1 MTTKCIG
8 ELLEKVG
15 LMIKLIIF
23 DLDGVLVDAREL
35 HYEALNKSLESIDK
49 KYIISRAEHLSTYD
63 GLSTTKKLNML
74 SKNKNLPVEQHN
86 EVWRLKQQMTLNI
99 IDGFSVDGRIQS
111 ILRSLKSDGYQI
123 ACATNSIRETAKL
136 QLIRKG
142 FFEYIDF
149 MYSNQD
155 VKNPKPNSE
164 MYLKCMIKAEVNPNE
179 TVIVEDSH
187 IGRKGALSSGAYLC
201 AVEDS
206 SDVSYEK
213 IKKVVDS
220 ANDKEEVKPKWQGG
234 NMNVLIPMAGAG
246 SRFEQAGYTFP
257 KPLIEVDGKP
267 MIQVV
272 VENLNID
279 AKHIFIV
286 QKEHYEKFNLKYLLN
301 LITDN
306 NCEIVQVD
314 GITEGAACTTLL
326 AKQFID
332 NDEPLVM
339 ANSDQFLEWDSNEF
353 MYSMVADN
361 IDGGIVS
368 FEATHPKWSF
378 AKLGEDGFVTEVA
391 EKKPISNIA
400 TVGVYYWSKGSDYVK
415 YAEQMI
421 DKDIR
426 TNNEFYVCPV
436 YNEAIGDDKK
446 VKVFPI
452 QKMWGLGTPEDLE
465 RYINDFNIS

>member
-1 MTTKCIG
+1 
-8 ELLEKVG
+8 
-15 LMIKLIIF
+15 MIKLIIF

-35 HYEALNKSLESIDK
+35 HYNALNKALESIGK
-49 KYIISRAEHLSTYD
+49 KYIIEREEHLSTYD
-63 GLSTTKKLNML
+63 GLSTTKKLNLL
-74 SKNKNLPVEQHN
+74 SENKKLPKELHDS
-86 EVWRLKQQMTLNI
+86 VWRVKQEKTRQI
-99 IDGFSVDGRIQS
+99 IDGFSIDSRIQG
-111 ILRSLKSDGYQI
+111 ILRSLKTEGYMI

-164 MYLKCMIKAEVNPNE
+164 IYMRCMIQAGVNPNE
-179 TVIVEDSH
+179 TLIVEDSH
-187 IGRKGALSSGAYLC
+187 IGRQGAIASGGILC
-201 AVEDS
+201 GVKNTTEVTYD
-206 SDVSYEK
+206 K
-213 IKKVVDS
+213 IKKYINDS
-220 ANDKEEVKPKWQGG
+220 NNEIKPKWQGG
-234 NMNVLIPMAGAG
+234 KMNVLIPMAGAG
-246 SRFEQAGYTFP
+246 SRFEQMGYTFP
-257 KPLIEVDGKP
+257 KPLIEVNGKP

-286 QKEHYEKFNLKYLLN
+286 QKSHYEKYNLKYLLN
-301 LITDN
+301 LITNN

-326 AKQFID
+326 AKKFID
-332 NDEPLVM
+332 NDEPMVM

-353 MYSMVADN
+353 MYSMVADDV
-361 IDGGIVS
+361 DGGIVS

-378 AKLGEDGFVTEVA
+378 AKLGDGGFVSEVA

-400 TVGVYYWSKGSDYVK
+400 TVGVYYWRRGSDYVK

-452 QKMWGLGTPEDLE
+452 DKMWGLGTPEDLDA
-465 RYINDFNIS
+465 YLKGKS

>member
-1 MTTKCIG
+1 
-8 ELLEKVG
+8 
-15 LMIKLIIF
+15 MIKLVIF

-35 HYEALNKSLESIDK
+35 HYNALNKALDSIDN
-49 KYIISRAEHLSTYD
+49 KYVIQRDEHLSTYD
-63 GLSTTKKLNML
+63 GLSTTKKLDML
-74 SKNKNLPVEQHN
+74 SKNKGLPTELHDN
-86 EVWRLKQQMTLNI
+86 VWKLKQKMTVEI
-99 IDGFSVDGRIQS
+99 IDGFSIDDRIRG
-111 ILRSLKSDGYQI
+111 ILRSLKSEGYTI

-136 QLIRKG
+136 QLIRRG

-155 VKNPKPNSE
+155 VKNPKPSSE

-187 IGRKGALSSGAYLC
+187 IGRKGALTSGAYLC
-201 AVEDS
+201 AVEDCA
-206 SDVSYEK
+206 DVSYEK
-213 IKKVVDS
+213 IKRVIDL
-220 ANDKEEVKPKWQGG
+220 ANEKEEIKPKWQGG

-257 KPLIEVDGKP
+257 KPLIEVNGKP
-267 MIQVV
+267 MIQVIT
-272 VENLNID
+272 ENLNIE

-286 QKEHYEKFNLKYLLN
+286 QKEHYEKYNLKYLLN
-301 LITDN
+301 LITNN
-306 NCEIVQVD
+306 NCEIVQVE

-332 NDEPLVM
+332 NNEPLVI
-339 ANSDQFLEWDSNEF
+339 ANSDQFIEWDSNEF
-353 MYSMVADN
+353 MYSMTADDV
-361 IDGGIVS
+361 DGGILS

-378 AKLGEDGFVTEVA
+378 AKLNDEGFVSEVA

-400 TVGVYYWSKGSDYVK
+400 TVGVYYWKKGSDYVK

-436 YNEAIGDDKK
+436 FNEAIDDDKK
-446 VKVFPI
+446 IKVFPI
-452 QKMWGLGTPEDLE
+452 ERMWGLGTPEDL
-465 RYINDFNIS
+465 RYFLENK

>member
-1 MTTKCIG
+1 
-8 ELLEKVG
+8 
-15 LMIKLIIF
+15 MIKLVIF

-35 HYEALNKSLESIDK
+35 HYEALNKALSSIDE
-49 KYIISRAEHLSTYD
+49 KYVIQRDEHLSTYD

-74 SKNKNLPVEQHN
+74 TKNKGLSTELHN
-86 EVWRLKQQMTLNI
+86 SVWRLKQDMTIKI
-99 IDGFSVDGRIQS
+99 IDGFSVDERIQS
-111 ILRSLKSDGYQI
+111 ILRSLKSEGYVI

-155 VKNPKPNSE
+155 VKNPKPSSE

-179 TVIVEDSH
+179 TIIVEDSH

-201 AVEDS
+201 AVEDCN
-206 SDVSYEK
+206 DVSYD
-213 IKKVVDS
+213 KVKRAIDL
-220 ANDKEEVKPKWQGG
+220 ANEKEEIKPKWQGG

-267 MIQVV
+267 MIQTV

-279 AKHIFIV
+279 ARHIFIV
-286 QKEHYEKFNLKYLLN
+286 QKEHYEKYNLKHLLK
-301 LITDN
+301 LITNN

-339 ANSDQFLEWDSNEF
+339 ANSDQFVEWDSNEF
-353 MYSMVADN
+353 MYSMTADN

-378 AKLGEDGFVTEVA
+378 AKLNDDGYVCEVA

-400 TVGVYYWSKGSDYVK
+400 TVGIYYWKQGSDYVK

-446 VKVFPI
+446 IKVFPI
-452 QKMWGLGTPEDLE
+452 EKMWGLGTPEDLKTYLE
-465 RYINDFNIS
+465 KHNDSNIT

>member
-1 MTTKCIG
+1 
-8 ELLEKVG
+8 
-15 LMIKLIIF
+15 MIKLVIF

-35 HYEALNKSLESIDK
+35 HYNALNKALSSIDE
-49 KYIISRAEHLSTYD
+49 KYIIKRDEHLSTYD
-63 GLSTTKKLNML
+63 GLTTTKKLEML
-74 SKNKNLPVEQHN
+74 SKNKGLSVELHN
-86 EVWRLKQQMTLNI
+86 NVYEMKQDMTLKI
-99 IDGFSVDGRIQS
+99 IDGFSVDNRIQS
-111 ILRSLKSDGYQI
+111 ILRSLKSGGYTI
-123 ACATNSIRETAKL
+123 ACATNSIRKTAKL

-149 MYSNQD
+149 LYTNQD

-164 MYLKCMIKAEVNPNE
+164 IYMRCMIKAEVNPNQ

-187 IGRKGALSSGAYLC
+187 IGRKGALSSGAFLC
-201 AVEDS
+201 AVEDC

-213 IKKVVDS
+213 IKKVIDG
-220 ANDKEEVKPKWQGG
+220 ANEKDEIKPKWQGG

-246 SRFEQAGYTFP
+246 SRFEKAGYTFP

-267 MIQVV
+267 MIQVI

-286 QKEHYEKFNLKYLLN
+286 QKEHYDKYNLKYLLN

-326 AKQFID
+326 AKELID

-339 ANSDQFLEWDSNEF
+339 ANSDQFVEWDSNEF
-353 MYSMVADN
+353 MYSMTADN

-378 AKLGEDGFVTEVA
+378 AKLDKNGFVSEVA

-415 YAEQMI
+415 YTEQMI

-436 YNEAIGDDKK
+436 FNEAIGDDKK
-446 VKVFPI
+446 IKVFPI
-452 QKMWGLGTPEDLE
+452 EKMWGLGTPEDLE
-465 RYINDFNIS
+465 RYLNDSNIS